1 LIRFSFLSKRKG
13 EDELKNIMGITM
25 WSLVFSL
32 LGFQPLSANGQT
44 GVTACGEFFTE
55 HCLSKLTV
63 APMVSETGLEWSF
76 QEKMTAKSTDKD
88 HDSLKTV
95 DPTNQLTQHSRK
107 SMPDKRHYGSIIIGA
122 VYWPNLG
129 GVDPSQAGFNPRQ
142 FGKFKTWGY
151 SIELAYHYLA
161 TTWLDR
167 DLWIGLDFGF
177 FFNENKGE
185 LTLIFLPSGET
196 VSGEIGSR
204 GMYITPSLK
213 WFVWGQRGS
222 PRFYLGAGAGYYML
236 DFAELYP
243 FGEGGEI
250 FEESTIGGYLSA
262 GIRFPISKNSPEST
276 AIILESKVNFADF
289 GELAPGTGDI
299 KGPIYLFQ
307 LGITF

>member
-1 LIRFSFLSKRKG
+1 M
-13 EDELKNIMGITM
+13 KNTMGITI
-25 WSLVFSL
+25 WFLVFSL
-32 LGFQPLSANGQT
+32 LGSLPLSANAET
-44 GVTACGEFFTE
+44 DVIACSEFFTD
-55 HCLSKLTV
+55 HSLSKITV
-63 APMVSETGLEWSF
+63 PPMLSETGLDWTF
-76 QEKMTAKSTDKD
+76 QEKMPAKSTDTD
-88 HDSLKTV
+88 HDSSKTAIAM
-95 DPTNQLTQHSRK
+95 NQLAQNSHK
-107 SMPDKRHYGSIIIGA
+107 SMPDKRHYYSFIIGA

-129 GVDPSQAGFNPRQ
+129 EVDPSQAGFNPRR
-142 FGKFKTWGY
+142 FGNFKTWGFN
-151 SIELAYHYLA
+151 IEIAYHYLA
-161 TTWLDR
+161 TTWLNR
-167 DLWIGLDFGF
+167 DLWIGLDFGL

-185 LTLIFLPSGET
+185 LTLVFLPSGET

-222 PRFYLGAGAGYYML
+222 PRLYLGAGAGYYLL

-250 FEESTIGGYLSA
+250 FEESTIGGYLSV
-262 GIRFPISKNSPEST
+262 GVRFPISKNSPKGT

-299 KGPIYLFQ
+299 KGSIYLFQ

>member
-1 LIRFSFLSKRKG
+1 M
-13 EDELKNIMGITM
+13 KNKWGITM
-25 WSLVFSL
+25 WFLVFGL
-32 LGFQPLSANGQT
+32 LGFQPLSANDEPNGI
-44 GVTACGEFFTE
+44 VDNEFLSY
-55 HCLSKLTV
+55 HSLSKITV
-63 APMVSETGLEWSF
+63 VPMLGETSLEWPF
-76 QEKMTAKSTDKD
+76 QKKMPSKSTEIIQ
-88 HDSLKTV
+88 DSLKTV
-95 DPTNQLTQHSRK
+95 VAAYQRVEPSRK
-107 SMPDKRHYGSIIIGA
+107 KMPDKRHYVGIILGA

-129 GVDPSQAGFNPRQ
+129 EVDPSQAGFNPQQ
-142 FGKFKTWGY
+142 FGEFKTWGY
-151 SIELAYHYLA
+151 NIELSYHYLA

-167 DLWIGLDFGF
+167 DVWLGLDFGF

-196 VSGEIGSR
+196 VDGEIGSR

-222 PRFYLGAGAGYYML
+222 RRLYLGAGAGYYLL
-236 DFAELYP
+236 DFVELYS

-262 GIRFPISKNSPEST
+262 GVRFPISKDNPESI
-276 AIILESKVNFADF
+276 AVVLESKVHFADF